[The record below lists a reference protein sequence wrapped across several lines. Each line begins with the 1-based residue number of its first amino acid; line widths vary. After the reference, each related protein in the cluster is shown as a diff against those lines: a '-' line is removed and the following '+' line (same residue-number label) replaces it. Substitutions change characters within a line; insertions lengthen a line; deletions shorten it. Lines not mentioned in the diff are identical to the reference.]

1 MLGIVYTLIS
11 LFQVTDKEKYAM
23 TLGFVRQLIALV
35 PLSII
40 LPMIFSKSPVN
51 AIFFSL
57 PLSDLLTLILGIYL
71 YKSIKAIV

>member
-23 TLGFVRQLIALV
+23 ALGVVRQLIALV
-35 PLSII
+35 PLAIV

-51 AIFFSL
+51 AIFLSL
-57 PLSDLLTLILGIYL
+57 PLSDFLTLILGIYL
-71 YKSIKAIV
+71 YRSIKAIV